1 MYMITRGAKDYMQFA
16 PSYTPPHILLMMRCL
31 EESWY
36 IRDLKVEC
44 EEILKDLLPLDI
56 IRYCVLPFLE
66 QK

>member
-1 MYMITRGAKDYMQFA
+1 MCMIARGVKDYMQIA